1 MDLLLESRN
10 FSDTYLYGKSNYQR
24 KLFEFIMSGIE
35 IEKNDARFQDV
46 LYDIKK
52 RQVYNGMIE
61 DLMDKRVILKIS
73 PNPLAKAYKVM
84 YAKDPRD
91 GIQKV
96 FIDVTDIITDN
107 SGAYTCKYPEVL
119 ISYLLTAHNMLIY
132 YNDQK
137 KISMNSV
144 LVNSSTTAFADLF
157 SYILEYLR
165 VNGITEHKRQILYIA
180 ATYYQHNLLERDL
193 NDTTKSV
200 ALKISG
206 LTQREAQIVDIRLN
220 EEDFSNIK
228 TLIDCIGRILSARD
242 LTVEVFID
250 KWCKLFGTGTYYAS
264 EMYTAFAS
272 LLTDA
277 FVGAYVN
284 NQKTIEKIVGRN
296 MITFTTKL
304 MEIG

>member
-1 MDLLLESRN
+1 MDVLLEAGN
-10 FSDTYLYGKSNYQR
+10 FSDTYLYGKANYSK
-24 KLFEFIMSGIE
+24 KLFEFIMSGE
-35 IEKNDARFQDV
+35 EVYKNSNRFQDV

-52 RQVYNGMIE
+52 RQVYNGMVE

-73 PNPLAKAYKVM
+73 PNPVAKAYKVM
-84 YAKDPRD
+84 YARDPRD
-91 GIQKV
+91 GVQKV
-96 FIDVTDIITDN
+96 FIDVTDIIIDN

-132 YNDQK
+132 YADQK

-165 VNGITEHKRQILYIA
+165 VNGITEHKKQILYIA
-180 ATYYQHNLLERDL
+180 ATYYQHTLLERDL
-193 NDTTKSV
+193 NDTTRSV
-200 ALKISG
+200 SLKVSG
-206 LTQREAQIVDIRLN
+206 LTQREAQVVDIRLN
-220 EEDFSNIK
+220 EEDFTNIK
-228 TLIDCIGRILSARD
+228 TLIDCISRILSAKN

-250 KWCKLFGTGTYYAS
+250 KWCTLFGTGTYYAC

-277 FVGAYVN
+277 FVGA
-284 NQKTIEKIVGRN
+284 
-296 MITFTTKL
+296 
-304 MEIG
+304 